1 MEVRLMTDKELI
13 RASAFLEYMRVP
25 IDGEFIELT
34 DGGNGCV
41 LNPNTEWKEF
51 LGHSVNGVAEAVAR
65 KLDKP
70 VKWMRD

>member
-1 MEVRLMTDKELI
+1 
-13 RASAFLEYMRVP
+13 MRVP
-25 IDGEFIELT
+25 IDGDFIELT

-51 LGHSVNGVAEAVAR
+51 LGHSINGVAEAVAR
-65 KLDKP
+65 KLNKP

>member
-1 MEVRLMTDKELI
+1 MKVRLMTDEELV

-25 IDGEFIELT
+25 IDGDFIELT
-34 DGGNGCV
+34 DGGNSCV
-41 LNPNTEWKEF
+41 MNPNTEWKEF
-51 LGHSVNGVAEAVAR
+51 LGHSINGVAEAVAR

>member
-1 MEVRLMTDKELI
+1 MATRLMTDEELV

-25 IDGEFIELT
+25 IDGDFIELT

-51 LGHSVNGVAEAVAR
+51 LGH
-65 KLDKP
+65 
-70 VKWMRD
+70 